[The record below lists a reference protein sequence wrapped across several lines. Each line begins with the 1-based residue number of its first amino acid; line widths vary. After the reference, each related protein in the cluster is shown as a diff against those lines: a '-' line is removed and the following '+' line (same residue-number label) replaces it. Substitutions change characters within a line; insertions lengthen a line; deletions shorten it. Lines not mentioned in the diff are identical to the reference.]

1 MITYIIIFSYY
12 LFICAGLF
20 YFVKKSLSKRAGRG
34 FFITENSSTK
44 KNFMVALNSFL
55 NKLSNPFIK
64 FFSNNYRQKNSD
76 FLEIFASEKNI
87 KINFNIFVGYKILM
101 MFLFATAG
109 VFISENIIISILL
122 IISGAISGFLIPDLL
137 LKRFNIR
144 RLEELNSDLPYVI
157 DLLYISTLSGQNIY
171 NSIKIIIEKY
181 KGNIGI
187 ELKKFLKD
195 IDFGIGKLEAFR
207 NFISRNNTEDFK
219 NLLFLLLQAEKYG
232 SSISEVLK
240 QKSKQIKFE
249 VNQNFDRKSRRV
261 SVLMIF
267 PLVFLIL
274 PAFVLLVGG
283 PLIFSIGGNI
293 IFS

>member
-1 MITYIIIFSYY
+1 
-12 LFICAGLF
+12 
-20 YFVKKSLSKRAGRG
+20 
-34 FFITENSSTK
+34 
-44 KNFMVALNSFL
+44 
-55 NKLSNPFIK
+55 
-64 FFSNNYRQKNSD
+64 
-76 FLEIFASEKNI
+76 
-87 KINFNIFVGYKILM
+87 M
-101 MFLFATAG
+101 MFLFAIAG

-195 IDFGIGKLEAFR
+195 IDFGIGKFEAFR

-240 QKSKQIKFE
+240 QKSKQVKFE

-261 SVLMIF
+261 SVFMIF

-274 PAFVLLVGG
+274 PAFILLVGG